1 MSSPSGNRCGH
12 DPRRPRLQLQRPDN
26 QTRGKPFPWLI
37 RQALERIEGLYRE
50 RWRFRELG
58 PRKRSERIEG
68 MVLVAKALIRNL
80 DILTMRAGRW
90 REDGILVGISMKT
103 IAKWAG
109 ISEQRAF
116 RASWDLREA
125 GWISISQPIEKTHEG
140 PCGPG
145 LCPRRGHKGRAAI
158 RSIKR
163 ELFERLE
170 LRGRLMKERGK
181 RAADARAATA
191 QTIAQRRQIRRLVRA
206 SERART
212 LTTRTR
218 DQLAG
223 AATPPPPK
231 QETIADMAAR
241 MLAAASDDEARARV
255 AEWIAKNSK

>member
-90 REDGILVGISMKT
+90 RDDGILVGISMKT

-158 RSIKR
+158 RSIKK
-163 ELFERLE
+163 ELFERLQ
-170 LRGRLMKERGK
+170 LRGRLMKERRE
-181 RAADARAATA
+181 RAQAARAATSD
-191 QTIAQRRQIRRLVRA
+191 TIAQRRQLRRLVRA
-206 SERART
+206 SARART
-212 LTTRTR
+212 LTDRTR
-218 DQLAG
+218 NQLAD
-223 AATPPPPK
+223 AAAPPPPAK
-231 QETIADMAAR
+231 QEQLADMAAR
-241 MLAAASDDEARARV
+241 LAAWRARQ
-255 AEWIAKNSK
+255 SD